1 MVNIKI
7 DVFGGNFIMEI
18 SYDQN
23 KKGKSQVNGFDG
35 IFSKEIWTSNHIQ
48 PTDKIY
54 RVDGQMFI
62 CT

>member
-35 IFSKEIWTSNHIQ
+35 IFSKEIWTSNHI
-48 PTDKIY
+48 
-54 RVDGQMFI
+54 
-62 CT
+62 